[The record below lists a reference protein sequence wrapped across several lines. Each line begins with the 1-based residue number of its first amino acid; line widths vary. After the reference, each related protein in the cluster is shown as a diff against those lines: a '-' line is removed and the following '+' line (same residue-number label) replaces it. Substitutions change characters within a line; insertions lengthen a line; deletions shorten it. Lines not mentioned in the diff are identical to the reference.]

1 MKLITMYNEQLEQ
14 LINYAIQD
22 GELSETERRVI
33 INKAA
38 KFDIDADEICMVLD
52 ARLQERRMEL
62 GYSASPSA
70 AATSAVP
77 TVEVVDAN
85 RCSACGA
92 PRVNGNRFCQDCGNK
107 FPSPV
112 EELKMLIAQAK
123 QRAKVETEQ
132 KRNAA
137 KSNISK
143 ATGFWGKASAILS
156 NASAWVNELEND
168 YVGEVVHNFPIPEN
182 KEDLVELI
190 DYCHTSD
197 AWGTGNK
204 ERQLITLALSKY
216 SDDKALVQRLNEY
229 KKNERYE
236 Y

>member
-1 MKLITMYNEQLEQ
+1 MYNEQLEQ

-52 ARLQERRMEL
+52 ARLKERRVEL
-62 GYSASPSA
+62 GYSATPSISPA
-70 AATSAVP
+70 AAETTDMSKCP
-77 TVEVVDAN
+77 
-85 RCSACGA
+85 ACGA
-92 PRVNGNRFCQDCGNK
+92 PRVSGKRSCQDCGYK
-107 FPSPV
+107 FPSPAQ
-112 EELKMLIAQAK
+112 ELQLLIAQAK
-123 QRAKVETEQ
+123 QRAKMDLEE
-132 KRNAA
+132 KRNTA

-143 ATGFWGKASAILS
+143 ATGFWGKASAIFS
-156 NASAWVNELEND
+156 NASAWVNELEDD
-168 YVGEVVHNFPIPEN
+168 YVGEVVQNFPIPES

-190 DYCHTSD
+190 DYCHSSD

-216 SDDKALVQRLNEY
+216 SDDKALVRRLNEY
-229 KKNERYE
+229 KKEERYE
-236 Y
+236 C